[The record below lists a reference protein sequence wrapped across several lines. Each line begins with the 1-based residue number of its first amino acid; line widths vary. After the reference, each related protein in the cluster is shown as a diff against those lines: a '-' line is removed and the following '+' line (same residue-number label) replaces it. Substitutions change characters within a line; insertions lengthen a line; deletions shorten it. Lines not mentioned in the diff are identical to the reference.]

1 MTDVTRND
9 SSFHSVVAGMIYFSL
24 ARDVSVK
31 LRFFHKSPPMM
42 SNYKI
47 TFHRANI
54 RVNSDHFYI
63 GSISC
68 TPHDTITLYSYFR
81 NQYFMTHV
89 MRIALIIYK

>member
-1 MTDVTRND
+1 MTDVTRTD

-68 TPHDTITLYSYFR
+68 TPLQLRYTLILEINIFS
-81 NQYFMTHV
+81 HV